1 MDKILKIGGLIQDV
15 VGYVLEVLKIIKK
28 RKENQ

>member
-1 MDKILKIGGLIQDV
+1 MDKLLKIGGLIQDV